1 MNDDQNIFVL
11 DSSIFIEAHKRYY
24 AFDIAPTFW
33 EKLIDSANDGKI
45 CSIDRVKKELTKGN
59 DDLKQWAENSFD
71 EYFHSTNDNKILMF
85 YTKLMEWSYSN
96 NQFRQEAKDEFA
108 KADIADAWLIAYAEV
123 NKCVVTTEERLNLNK
138 KSKILIPNVCNEFKI
153 EYVDTF
159 QMLRQLKVR
168 L

>member
-1 MNDDQNIFVL
+1 
-11 DSSIFIEAHKRYY
+11 
-24 AFDIAPTFW
+24 
-33 EKLIDSANDGKI
+33 
-45 CSIDRVKKELTKGN
+45 
-59 DDLKQWAENSFD
+59 
-71 EYFHSTNDNKILMF
+71 MF
-85 YTKLMEWSYSN
+85 YTKLIEWSYSN